1 MKQIGN
7 LSVYKLLGYVI
18 LGIGAIAFVNASTG
32 KIQANAPVPEANTQY
47 SRSRHTINLV
57 LNELDELKVTEGQRV
72 NVGDIISDRTSAR
85 EKLLAKKGA
94 VQNRVTV
101 WRRNY
106 QSNRTLVLIS
116 LADERDMSNTKG
128 INKN

>member
-32 KIQANAPVPEANTQY
+32 KIQANAPVPVPETSSQY

-57 LNELDELKVTEGQRV
+57 LNELDDLKRYVSL
-72 NVGDIISDRTSAR
+72 DSDRRRSRGVASTFSAHSF
-85 EKLLAKKGA
+85 A
-94 VQNRVTV
+94 RVRTV
-101 WRRNY
+101 FVIITAYFW
-106 QSNRTLVLIS
+106 
-116 LADERDMSNTKG
+116 
-128 INKN
+128 

>member
-32 KIQANAPVPEANTQY
+32 RIQANAPAPVPETSSQY

-85 EKLLAKKGA
+85 EKLLAKKQRLETA
-94 VQNRVTV
+94 IKKASLPLNQLKPFPVPKFRKE
-101 WRRNY
+101 
-106 QSNRTLVLIS
+106 LVALFPGS
-116 LADERDMSNTKG
+116 V
-128 INKN
+128 